1 MSQQLAADSLT
12 SSSLGIGAR
21 FAKRLV
27 FKRLQGIGRGELVI
41 RDASGTTRFG
51 DAAGQSVRI
60 DVTNARFYW
69 AAVTNG
75 AIGVAESY
83 LKGDWNCDD
92 LTALFRL
99 FLRNQSTSNE
109 ISRGIARWTAVLHSW
124 LHTLRRNSVG
134 GSRRNIQKHYDLGNE
149 FFRLWLDD
157 SLAYSSGIFPTP
169 GSTLAEASAEK
180 FDRICRKL
188 DLQPSDHLL
197 EIGTG
202 WGGFAIHAAKEYGC
216 RVTTTTISHEQW
228 ILADER
234 VRDAGLQRQ
243 ITLVEQDYRALKG
256 QYDKL
261 ASIEMIEAVG
271 HRYLDTF
278 FGQCG
283 RLLRPKGTFVLQGI
297 LMPDRGYDTYLRSV
311 DFIQQYVFPGGCLPS
326 LGSIVGALSRSST
339 LRFVHA
345 EEFAGHYAKTLRSWR
360 NAFQDQ
366 LAAVRR
372 LGYPERFI
380 RLWNYYLCYCEAA
393 FEERYI
399 AVMQLQFDGDACRR
413 DAIQISSKAA
423 HQQTSVLELT

>member
-1 MSQQLAADSLT
+1 
-12 SSSLGIGAR
+12 
-21 FAKRLV
+21 
-27 FKRLQGIGRGELVI
+27 VI

-372 LGYPERFI
+372 LRYPERFI